1 MSKNK
6 VHGKDKKKGSQLVIR
21 IDKAER
27 DAFVALCDRMD
38 TSAAREIRRFMREQ
52 VAADTAKAASVDET
66 AEAPIEAEAEAEAET
81 EVETSAAAAVDPV
94 APVAAPQESADAAVS
109 EVAVEAVGDAKPTKK
124 KKK

>member
-1 MSKNK
+1 VVSKNK

-66 AEAPIEAEAEAEAET
+66 AEAPIEAEAEAETEAET
-81 EVETSAAAAVDPV
+81 AAAVD
-94 APVAAPQESADAAVS
+94 PVAAPQESADAAVS